1 MNARRR
7 QQLRVAVCL
16 GLPALALALCT
27 VLGLG
32 GTAAA
37 QAAGGHHGHHGH
49 AAMAPAPHRPLP
61 AIMRMQDPIGF
72 DLVAAEHTIQTSHA
86 ADPASSPATPAR
98 VSIEHSSAHSRGPP
112 AGEPV

>member
-1 MNARRR
+1 MRRR
-7 QQLRVAVCL
+7 QQLRVAVCM

-32 GTAAA
+32 ATAAA
-37 QAAGGHHGHHGH
+37 QPAAEHNPGH

-61 AIMRMQDPIGF
+61 VIMRMQDPIGF
-72 DLVAAEHTIQTSHA
+72 DLVTAEHTIQTGHT
-86 ADPASSPATPAR
+86 ADPASPRATPAR
-98 VSIEHSSAHSRGPP
+98 VGVEHSIEHSRGPP